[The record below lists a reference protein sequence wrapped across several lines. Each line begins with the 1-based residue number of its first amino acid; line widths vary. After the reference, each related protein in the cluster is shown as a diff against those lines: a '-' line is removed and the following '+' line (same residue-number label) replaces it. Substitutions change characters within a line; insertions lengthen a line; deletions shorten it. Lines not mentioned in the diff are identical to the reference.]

1 MTTCSSQHDHQPCI
15 VKKHTAIVCPTVNN
29 RLNIHNR
36 CSTRGSLLASLTP
49 TVSFSTSVD
58 GHSTGCSAYCPP
70 IYFGIGITPAQ
81 RRREI
86 TRHPT
91 TAPHPPRGFW
101 KKLLPLLQWN
111 VYVSQWLSTMT
122 WPGQTGLTNEFT
134 SLPWPRYRGRSV
146 RNVKISLEWRG
157 YWVLV
162 LRLEI
167 CYYIKKTLI
176 HGTCVGVLQTPEI

>member
-70 IYFGIGITPAQ
+70 IYFGIGITLAQ
-81 RRREI
+81 RRRET

-91 TAPHPPRGFW
+91 TAPHPPEKLNSCLKFQIVTSNSTHISEVDFKFKTQTLCL
-101 KKLLPLLQWN
+101 KKK
-111 VYVSQWLSTMT
+111 YF
-122 WPGQTGLTNEFT
+122 GG
-134 SLPWPRYRGRSV
+134 
-146 RNVKISLEWRG
+146 KISDFIDL
-157 YWVLV
+157 Y
-162 LRLEI
+162 
-167 CYYIKKTLI
+167 
-176 HGTCVGVLQTPEI
+176 